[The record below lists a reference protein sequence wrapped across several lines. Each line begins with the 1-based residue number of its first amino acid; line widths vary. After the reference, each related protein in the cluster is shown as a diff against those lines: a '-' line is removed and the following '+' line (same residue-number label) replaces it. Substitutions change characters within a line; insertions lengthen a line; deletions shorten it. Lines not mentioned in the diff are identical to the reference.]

1 MNNVN
6 ERLILRGYQKL
17 NVSKLVFSVDD
28 AAEMAP
34 NRDVDAV
41 AIPSRRPMNGAAARQ
56 DEVVVT
62 WNASCWTDWQLPVLV
77 VLFAGLGVLAVI
89 FVVIA
94 LYCLQNYVTRKEIE
108 RHLPGYYS

>member
-1 MNNVN
+1 MSVINLVI
-6 ERLILRGYQKL
+6 LI
-17 NVSKLVFSVDD
+17 DD

-34 NRDVDAV
+34 NREVDAV

-89 FVVIA
+89 FVVSTFHN
-94 LYCLQNYVTRKEIE
+94 L
-108 RHLPGYYS
+108 